1 MAGGGLKS
9 WPCLRRLWR
18 LLLRVCFNEPGL
30 GEVAAT
36 ELVSPLSSGSLS
48 SPLDLSRWRRASAIE
63 LRERLC
69 LCLERQ
75 WHVSTKYVHRVHLF
89 TCDYFEGHRLNI
101 PRQLSQGIPRGL
113 TAVMMQDE
121 PWIESFLVS
130 NSKLG
135 KQRLTLQVYQTS
147 LHTGLYPIV
156 LSEVEAYWNEIR
168 GGCFSGPCLG
178 GK

>member
-30 GEVAAT
+30 EEAEAT

-69 LCLERQ
+69 LCLKD
-75 WHVSTKYVHRVHLF
+75 SGISVHTLCTPF
-89 TCDYFEGHRLNI
+89 TCDYFESHRLNNEYTKAVK
-101 PRQLSQGIPRGL
+101 PRYS
-113 TAVMMQDE
+113 
-121 PWIESFLVS
+121 
-130 NSKLG
+130 
-135 KQRLTLQVYQTS
+135 
-147 LHTGLYPIV
+147 
-156 LSEVEAYWNEIR
+156 
-168 GGCFSGPCLG
+168 SGSHSCHDA
-178 GK
+178 